1 MTSFM
6 DLLILLIAFSYFS
19 FIIPMLRYILRRLL
33 FLINKLQFSPFNP
46 LQTILGRID
55 NFMGPFRETVL
66 PILLSINVLVYGIGA
81 YGHWHHKFPKAIFVW
96 LVFLLIAWAS
106 RYRRLKV
113 QLELAEFLN
122 QHPNCHPEDFFK
134 IYYAQFAVLPSPP
147 STWNYRTITLGN
159 VDFRTGR
166 KPKQTFLPFFISA
179 LQTSTLASM
188 AILALTRRDEKT
200 GVEIFDALSRM
211 WGAIIA
217 LNIKAKISTLHANLV
232 PPLEGKTLLVYNHR
246 SYLDFG
252 LSFFALGLLK
262 TKTDRFL
269 RSRFITAKDHFV
281 DNPILYSWLKVGK
294 AIEKAGMIFV
304 DRKKGKGWEAMLQA
318 AESLV
323 EKEVEIAVYPQGT
336 RANACIDL
344 QGERRDASYYTT
356 FRPDQWQAELGHLKM
371 GTATL
376 ILDAAMALASWIPG
390 LPRTRIRGQA
400 RDDASKLNILVVGIE
415 GTGIAGPKG
424 SFRCQTETEINFVL
438 SEPWHYQ
445 LPSNVSLVKPTSSTP
460 KLEAEK
466 NYQTEIKKI
475 NFEINARLLKV
486 LNWHEKLIVRACEEM
501 GPSIEN
507 FLLQCQASHQSL
519 PFILL
524 DRIFSLPPSLLKSCL
539 LEFTQLNQK
548 DLHHPAWQAL
558 LQKVSLAYF

>member
-1 MTSFM
+1 M
-6 DLLILLIAFSYFS
+6 DLLIILIAFSYFS
-19 FIIPMLRYILRRLL
+19 FTIPFIRYILRR
-33 FLINKLQFSPFNP
+33 FLIILNKLQFSPFNP

-55 NFMGPFRETVL
+55 NFIGPFRETVL
-66 PILLSINVLVYGIGA
+66 PILLSINVLIYGIGA

-122 QHPNCHPEDFFK
+122 QHPHCHPEDFFK

-159 VDFRTGR
+159 VDFRTGK
-166 KPKQTFLPFFISA
+166 KPKQTFFPFFISA
-179 LQTSTLASM
+179 LQTSTLANM
-188 AILALTRRDEKT
+188 VILALTRRNEKT
-200 GVEIFDALSRM
+200 GIEIFDALSRM

-217 LNIKAKISTLHANLV
+217 FNIKAKISTLHASQV

-262 TKTDRFL
+262 TKSGRFL

-294 AIEKAGMIFV
+294 AIEKGGMIFV
-304 DRKKGKGWEAMLQA
+304 DRKKGKGWEAMQQA
-318 AESLV
+318 AMSLV

-336 RANACIDL
+336 RASACIDL
-344 QGERRDASYYTT
+344 QGKRRDASYYTT
-356 FRPDQWQAELGHLKM
+356 FRPDQWQAELGHLKI

-376 ILDAAMALASWIPG
+376 ILDAALALASG
-390 LPRTRIRGQA
+390 
-400 RDDASKLNILVVGIE
+400 KLNILFIGIE

-438 SEPWHYQ
+438 SEPWNYQ
-445 LPSNVSLVKPTSSTP
+445 LPSNVSLAKPTSSTP
-460 KLEAEK
+460 KLETEK

-475 NFEINARLLKV
+475 NFEINERLLKV
-486 LNWHEKLIVRACEEM
+486 LNWHEKLKTMAIEEIKQITQDL
-501 GPSIEN
+501 PVIESIDH
-507 FLLQCQASHQSL
+507 FLLQCIQQKISL
-519 PFILL
+519 PFIIL
-524 DRIFSLPPSLLKSCL
+524 DRIFSQPPQSAKIYLLK
-539 LEFTQLNQK
+539 FTQL
-548 DLHHPAWQAL
+548 DLKNLANPAWQNL
-558 LQKVSLAYF
+558 LQILT

>member
-1 MTSFM
+1 M
-6 DLLILLIAFSYFS
+6 DLLIVLIAFSYFS
-19 FIIPMLRYILRRLL
+19 FTIPFIRYILRR
-33 FLINKLQFSPFNP
+33 FLIILNKLQFSPFNP

-55 NFMGPFRETVL
+55 NFIGPFRETVL
-66 PILLSINVLVYGIGA
+66 PILLSINVLIYGIGA

-122 QHPNCHPEDFFK
+122 QHPHCHPEDFFK

-159 VDFRTGR
+159 VDFRTGK
-166 KPKQTFLPFFISA
+166 KPKQTFFPFFISA
-179 LQTSTLASM
+179 LQTSTLANM
-188 AILALTRRDEKT
+188 VILALTRRNEKT
-200 GVEIFDALSRM
+200 GIEIFDALSRM

-217 LNIKAKISTLHANLV
+217 FNIKAKISTLHASQV

-262 TKTDRFL
+262 TKSGRFL

-294 AIEKAGMIFV
+294 AIEKGGMIFV
-304 DRKKGKGWEAMLQA
+304 DRKKGKGWEAMQQA
-318 AESLV
+318 AMSLV

-336 RANACIDL
+336 RASACIDL
-344 QGERRDASYYTT
+344 QGKRRDASYYTT
-356 FRPDQWQAELGHLKM
+356 FRPDQWQAELGHLKI

-376 ILDAAMALASWIPG
+376 ILDAALALASG
-390 LPRTRIRGQA
+390 
-400 RDDASKLNILVVGIE
+400 KLNILFIGIE

-438 SEPWHYQ
+438 SEPWNYQ
-445 LPSNVSLVKPTSSTP
+445 LPSNVSLAKPTSSTP
-460 KLEAEK
+460 KLETEK

-475 NFEINARLLKV
+475 NFEINERLLKV
-486 LNWHEKLIVRACEEM
+486 LNWHEKLKTMAIEEIKQITQDL
-501 GPSIEN
+501 PVIESIDH
-507 FLLQCQASHQSL
+507 FLLQCIQQKISL
-519 PFILL
+519 PFIIL
-524 DRIFSLPPSLLKSCL
+524 DRIFSQPPQSAKIYLLK
-539 LEFTQLNQK
+539 FTQL
-548 DLHHPAWQAL
+548 DLKNLANPAWQNL
-558 LQKVSLAYF
+558 LQILT